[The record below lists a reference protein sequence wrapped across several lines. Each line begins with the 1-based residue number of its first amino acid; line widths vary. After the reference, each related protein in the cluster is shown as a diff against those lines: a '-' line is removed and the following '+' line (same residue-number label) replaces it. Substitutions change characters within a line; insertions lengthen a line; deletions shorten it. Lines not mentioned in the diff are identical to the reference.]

1 MWTDRYQGIL
11 TLRRDRWRRTN
22 DRRDLSYAFVS
33 RAWYRAWADLKDDQR
48 VAAAA
53 LGYGKTTW
61 DTQCVPLA
69 MFGPFGGG
77 QHFYRYDS
85 GYHMIDSEVLR

>member
-1 MWTDRYQGIL
+1 MQKGSLSEPSGAVGRWDHEFR
-11 TLRRDRWRRTN
+11 LRNRWCG
-22 DRRDLSYAFVS
+22 SE
-33 RAWYRAWADLKDDQR
+33 